1 MDKGIVVLRDKDRM
15 AISSGKQREDGTMMP
30 SNGNDGGLSSNL
42 EAGAD
47 AASRPLAR
55 NGT

>member
-1 MDKGIVVLRDKDRM
+1 
-15 AISSGKQREDGTMMP
+15 MMP
-30 SNGNDGGLSSNL
+30 SNGNEGGLSSNL